1 MAFKFIV
8 VLALASVASAGHLTV
23 APAYAHGGYA
33 HGAYAVAAPA
43 PAYVKTIAAA
53 PAVLKTVEYEAPAQ
67 YDFSYGVS
75 DPLTGDHKSQ
85 AESRH
90 GDNVHGSY
98 SLVDS
103 DGFKRTVEYTA
114 DEHNGFNA
122 VVRRE
127 PLAHAVAAP
136 VAKVVAPVA
145 AVAPVA
151 QYASAHYTAQYASAT
166 KVVSAAAPIHYAT
179 APVAYAAPI
188 AKFAAP
194 VLASAHYAPS
204 VVANAAHYAPA
215 TYTSYGAHAV
225 HAYHH

>member
-85 AESRH
+85 VESRH

-136 VAKVVAPVA
+136 VAKVI
-145 AVAPVA
+145 APVA
-151 QYASAHYTAQYASAT
+151 QYAPVA
-166 KVVSAAAPIHYAT
+166 KVVAAAAPVHYAA
-179 APVAYAAPI
+179 APVAYAAPV
-188 AKFAAP
+188 AKIAAP
-194 VLASAHYAPS
+194 VVAAHYAPS
-204 VVANAAHYAPA
+204 VVASAGHYAPA
-215 TYTSYGAHAV
+215 AYTAYGAHAA

>member
-53 PAVLKTVEYEAPAQ
+53 PTVLKTVEYEAPAQ

-98 SLVDS
+98 SLIDS

-151 QYASAHYTAQYASAT
+151 QYAPAT
-166 KVVSAAAPIHYAT
+166 KVVAASPIHYAT
-179 APVAYAAPI
+179 APVAYAAPV

-204 VVANAAHYAPA
+204 VVANAGHYAPA
-215 TYTSYGAHAV
+215 TYGAHV
-225 HAYHH
+225 YHH

>member
-1 MAFKFIV
+1 MAFKLIV
-8 VLALASVASAGHLTV
+8 VLALAAVANAGHLAV
-23 APAYAHGGYA
+23 APAYAHG
-33 HGAYAVAAPA
+33 AYSVAAPA
-43 PAYVKTIAAA
+43 QAYVKTVAAA
-53 PAVLKTVEYEAPAQ
+53 PAILKTVQYEAPAQ

-98 SLVDS
+98 SLIDS

-122 VVRRE
+122 IVHRE

-145 AVAPVA
+145 QYAPA
-151 QYASAHYTAQYASAT
+151 QYAPVS
-166 KVVSAAAPIHYAT
+166 KVVAGAPVHYA
-179 APVAYAAPI
+179 AGPVGYATPI
-188 AKFAAP
+188 AKVAAP
-194 VLASAHYAPS
+194 LVAAAHYAPS
-204 VVANAAHYAPA
+204 VVASAAHYAPA
-215 TYTSYGAHAV
+215 SYTSYGAHAV